1 VLNCPSPGEDHLRLA
16 TCRSDNSSARDQS
29 TELDGSRTGISM
41 VLNKLILWVMVS
53 HCRLLGPFVS
63 RRGTRTAIDSPPPT
77 AIKLSADQLRLS
89 VLEGQNGTSM
99 RATVILRRLEH
110 VIVLPTIAVVGKMD
124 PGVCWTR
131 QALPTCS
138 KEPQDLVGKRES
150 MPQGFPVSIGFIV
163 SCVCR
168 IQVGEL
174 YVGKKFPKREKF
186 RTCAA
191 RA

>member
-29 TELDGSRTGISM
+29 TELVGSRTGISM

-89 VLEGQNGTSM
+89 VLEGQKGTSM
-99 RATVILRRLEH
+99 RAAVILMRLECFVEH
-110 VIVLPTIAVVGKMD
+110 VMIVLPTVEVVGKMD

-131 QALPTCS
+131 RVLPTCN
-138 KEPQDLVGKRES
+138 ERLQDVFGKPRS
-150 MPQGFPVSIGFIV
+150 IFQAFAVDIGF
-163 SCVCR
+163 
-168 IQVGEL
+168 
-174 YVGKKFPKREKF
+174 
-186 RTCAA
+186 
-191 RA
+191 